1 MSAPTAAPGRRVNA
15 PGRRIA
21 LFGGTFD
28 PIHVGHLAVA
38 RAAVRRF
45 GLDQVHFIPSAHPP
59 HKRCDE
65 MAPFEHRFA
74 MVALAC
80 AEHPRFVASLA
91 ESGAVVNGAR
101 GRAFYSIDTVRRFRR
116 QLQGRQL
123 QGRELQQPRDR
134 LFFLLGADSFLQI
147 ASWKDY
153 EVLLGLCDFV
163 VAHRPGFRTAALRR
177 MIPPGLLRE
186 TSAEPARGL
195 SPARGPRGIPL
206 RDTTVYLLDTVDSD
220 VSATAVRRRLDSGR
234 SVRGLVPGRVEEY
247 ISKQALYMALD
258 Q

>member
-1 MSAPTAAPGRRVNA
+1 M
-15 PGRRIA
+15 
-21 LFGGTFD
+21 
-28 PIHVGHLAVA
+28 GHLAVA

-45 GLDQVHFIPSAHPP
+45 HLDQVHFIPSAHPP

-80 AEHPRFVASLA
+80 AEHPRFVPSLA

-101 GRAFYSIDTVRRFRR
+101 GRAFYSVDTVRGFR
-116 QLQGRQL
+116 RQL
-123 QGRELQQPRDR
+123 QGRELQQPRER

-177 MIPPGLLRE
+177 VIPPGLLRE
-186 TSAEPARGL
+186 TSAEPAQGL
-195 SPARGPRGIPL
+195 SPARGPRGIAL

-247 ISKQALYMALD
+247 ISKQALYMAQD